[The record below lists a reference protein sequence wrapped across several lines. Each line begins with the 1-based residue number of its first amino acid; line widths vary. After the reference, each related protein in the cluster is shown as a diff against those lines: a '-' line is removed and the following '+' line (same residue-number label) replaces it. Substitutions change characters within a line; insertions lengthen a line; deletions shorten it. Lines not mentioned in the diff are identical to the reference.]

1 MLAMQYTLTPA
12 ASSLS
17 TLSAAVAAAKYSASD
32 AQGVQYGD
40 WYLPSS
46 NEMILATQSGVVPN
60 LASWYWSST
69 EASDNSNYAFA
80 IYGGSITVQGKD
92 GSFNVRAVRSF

>member
-1 MLAMQYTLTPA
+1 MLAMQFTLTPTA
-12 ASSLS
+12 PSLS
-17 TLSAAVAAAKYSASD
+17 TFSAAVGASDYFAID
-32 AQGVQYGD
+32 AQGVRYGD
-40 WYLPSS
+40 WYLPSA

-60 LASWYWSST
+60 LASYYWSST

-92 GSFNVRAVRSF
+92 GSFNVRAIRAF

>member
-1 MLAMQYTLTPA
+1 
-12 ASSLS
+12 
-17 TLSAAVAAAKYSASD
+17 
-32 AQGVQYGD
+32 
-40 WYLPSS
+40 
-46 NEMILATQSGVVPN
+46 MILATQSGVVPN